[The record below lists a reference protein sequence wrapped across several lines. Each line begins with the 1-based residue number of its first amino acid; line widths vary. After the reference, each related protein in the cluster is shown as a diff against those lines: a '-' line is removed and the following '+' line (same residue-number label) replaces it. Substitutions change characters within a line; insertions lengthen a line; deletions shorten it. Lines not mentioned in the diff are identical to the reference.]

1 MWKMLAFVCEME
13 LCSRLGSSGFVSFMN
28 VQLFD
33 NQTGPWVDFH
43 VEGLKGAKQCLVPKT
58 IIFYYCF
65 PCCYE
70 NPTIPPQ
77 GGGERGAIFC

>member
-1 MWKMLAFVCEME
+1 MLAFVCEME

-43 VEGLKGAKQCLVPKT
+43 VEGLKGAKQCLVPSYFITASPVVMKT
-58 IIFYYCF
+58 
-65 PCCYE
+65 
-70 NPTIPPQ
+70 PPSHHREEGREGPYFIDQ
-77 GGGERGAIFC
+77 L